1 MLEKIL
7 FIKRFIDNHPIAS
20 RAKLKCYL
28 RVLNWQLSQAISP
41 GLKRKQFVENS
52 YLMLKKGLA
61 GATSHIYAGLG
72 EYEEM
77 GFLLHLLRKEDYFG
91 DIGSNIGAF
100 SVLATVNCGA
110 EAVAVEPVPN
120 TFSILKSNVE
130 VNNVGNRIKILQN
143 GVGDKETTLR
153 FTSVLD
159 ALNHVI
165 QDHEESSDAIEVA
178 VLPMDKIF
186 EHRTP
191 TLLKID
197 VEGYEFPALLGAQ
210 RLLSDPSLKAI
221 IIELNGCGAGFGFDE
236 NEIHRML
243 IEKGFYRMVYHP
255 MERQLIPDAVGK
267 NDNKI
272 YVRDIDWV
280 QNRIATARKFKILN
294 SYI

>member
-1 MLEKIL
+1 MINKIL
-7 FIKRFIDNHPIAS
+7 FIKNFIDKHPIAS
-20 RAKLKCYL
+20 KAKLRCYL
-28 RVLNWQLSQAISP
+28 RVLEWQLSQAISP
-41 GLKRKQFVENS
+41 GLKRKRFVENS

-77 GFLLHLLRKEDYFG
+77 GFLLHLLREEDFFG
-91 DIGSNIGAF
+91 DIGANIGAF
-100 SVLATVNCGA
+100 SVLAAVNCGA
-110 EAVAVEPVPN
+110 ETVAVEPVPN
-120 TFSILKSNVE
+120 TFSILKSNVD
-130 VNNVGNRIKILQN
+130 VNNAASKIKLFQN

-197 VEGYEFPALLGAQ
+197 VEGYEYPALLGAQ
-210 RLLSDPSLKAI
+210 KVLDDPALKAI

-236 NEIHRML
+236 NEIHQML
-243 IEKGFYRMVYHP
+243 LAKGFQRMIYHP
-255 MERQLIPDAVGK
+255 MERLLIPDAEGK

-272 YVRDIDWV
+272 YVRDIIWV
-280 QNRIATARKFKILN
+280 QNRITTARKFKILN